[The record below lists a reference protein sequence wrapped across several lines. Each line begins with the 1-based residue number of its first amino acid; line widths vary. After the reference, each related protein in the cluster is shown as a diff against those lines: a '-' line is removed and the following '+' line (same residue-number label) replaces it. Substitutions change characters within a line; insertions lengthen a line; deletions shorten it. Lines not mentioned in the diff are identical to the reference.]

1 MPQAIIALVCSL
13 LAVPNPADC
22 SVDNSLRHE
31 RVGYVRTGPFDI
43 GSIACTLGGM
53 QWIAANWRLDP
64 ATEYPKV
71 QCPTPSLNTQRMP
84 G

>member
-1 MPQAIIALVCSL
+1 MSMAVIALVCSL

-31 RVGYVRTGPFDI
+31 RVGYVQTGPFDI
-43 GSIACTLGGM
+43 GGVACNMQGM
-53 QWIAANWRLDP
+53 QWIAAHWHLD
-64 ATEYPKV
+64 ASTEYPKV
-71 QCPTPSLNTQRMP
+71 QCPLPSINTQRMP